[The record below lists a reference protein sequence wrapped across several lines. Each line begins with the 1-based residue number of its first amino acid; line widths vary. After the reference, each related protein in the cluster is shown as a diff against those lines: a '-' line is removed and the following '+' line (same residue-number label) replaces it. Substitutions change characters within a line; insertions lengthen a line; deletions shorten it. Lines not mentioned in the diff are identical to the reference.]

1 MNWNRILR
9 SRELAVFGILLI
21 LMILIG
27 IINPVFLEG
36 SSIKNMVDSSLI
48 LIVIGI
54 GEMFVL
60 LTRGVDVSVGASMG
74 LSAVIL
80 GLSLK
85 ANMPIPVCILLTV
98 LTGLLAGM
106 LNGFGVTVL
115 NVPPI
120 IMTLGTLGLYRGVM
134 PLLTG
139 GSWIETV
146 PKAYKLIAGMSVG
159 LASVLS
165 IVVFLLAVLAALL
178 LKQIKSAR
186 WFFAV
191 GDNEQGAYMM
201 GIPVKLVRFIAY
213 SLAGLFASVGAI
225 IFVAQ
230 IGFIPMATGDGLE
243 MRAIAADVLGG
254 ISLAGGVGSPLAAIV
269 GGLFLTVI
277 DSVIVYLKIP
287 AEWNNAI
294 AGAMLLAVLLL
305 DYRIRLGV
313 ETRQRLARVRG
324 RTAHSSISMPS
335 TKPNIAE
342 GD

>member
-1 MNWNRILR
+1 MNLGRILR
-9 SRELAVFGILLI
+9 SRELAVFVILLV
-21 LMILIG
+21 LMAVIG
-27 IINPVFLEG
+27 MINPNFFQAE
-36 SSIKNMVDSSLI
+36 SIKNMVDSSLI

-60 LTRGVDVSVGASMG
+60 ISRGIDVSIGAIMG
-74 LSAVIL
+74 VSAVIL
-80 GLSLK
+80 GLALN
-85 ANMPIPVCILLTV
+85 ANLPIALCILLAL
-98 LTGLLAGM
+98 LTGLAAGM
-106 LNGFGVTVL
+106 VNGFGVTVL

-120 IMTLGTLGLYRGVM
+120 IMTLGTLGIFRGVM
-134 PLLTG
+134 PLMTG
-139 GSWIETV
+139 GSWIETI
-146 PKAYKLIAGMSVG
+146 PKAYKLIAGAKV
-159 LASVLS
+159 LTVSVLS
-165 IVVFLLAVLAALL
+165 VSVLLIAILVTILL
-178 LKQIKSAR
+178 RRIKSAR

-191 GDNEQGAYMM
+191 GDNEQGAYFM
-201 GIPVKLVRFIAY
+201 GIPVKQTRFLAY
-213 SLAGLFASVGAI
+213 SLSGLFDSIGAV

-254 ISLAGGVGSPLAAIV
+254 INLAGGVGSPLAAVV

-294 AGAMLLAVLLL
+294 AGAMLLMVLLL

-313 ETRQRLARVRG
+313 EARQRIARSQG
-324 RTAHSSISMPS
+324 RTASRAAPVKQISS
-335 TKPNIAE
+335 E

>member
-1 MNWNRILR
+1 
-9 SRELAVFGILLI
+9 
-21 LMILIG
+21 
-27 IINPVFLEG
+27 
-36 SSIKNMVDSSLI
+36 MVDSSLI
-48 LIVIGI
+48 LIVIGM

-60 LTRGVDVSVGASMG
+60 ISRGIDVSVGATMG

-80 GLSLK
+80 GLALN
-85 ANMPIPVCILLTV
+85 ANLPIAVCILLAL
-98 LTGLLAGM
+98 LTGLAAGM
-106 LNGFGVTVL
+106 LNGFGVTIL

-120 IMTLGTLGLYRGVM
+120 IMTLGTLGIFRGVM

-139 GSWIETV
+139 GSWIETI
-146 PKAYKLIAGMSVG
+146 PKGYKLIAGMSVSEVS
-159 LASVLS
+159 LLS
-165 IVVFLLAVLAALL
+165 IVVLLLAALL
-178 LKQIKSAR
+178 TILLRRIKSAR

-191 GDNEQGAYMM
+191 GDNEQGAYFM
-201 GIPVKLVRFIAY
+201 GIPVRRTRFLAY
-213 SLAGLFASVGAI
+213 SLAGLFAGLGAI

-254 ISLAGGVGSPLAAIV
+254 VSLAGGVGSPLAPVV

-277 DSVIVYLKIP
+277 DSIIVYLKIP

-294 AGAMLLAVLLL
+294 AGAMLLVVLLV

-313 ETRQRLARVRG
+313 DTRQRIARSRG
-324 RTAHSSISMPS
+324 RTA
-335 TKPNIAE
+335 IAATVATSAKQAASQ